1 MGRVH
6 SSSNSVNPFIVGGKQ
21 PLDVRTVVQ
30 TSDDL
35 KTRDIMSSAYQG
47 MIVYVTGVVIEVVD
61 DKKVEVKVE
70 EPSLYICHTESK
82 KGLTNLEDGW
92 KKLDVDYSVR
102 VVESESN
109 LTDGT
114 TILFPY
120 QGMMAYVNEESSLY
134 ILLTKG
140 VDSAKDINNW
150 RKVSAG
156 ESTSAP
162 SLDKVG
168 INTTPDGGSGFKITE
183 NKSVIIEDYV
193 NVENHIKA
201 NYFYTSKGVNSFD
214 SDSNFKYDSVR
225 LSKGGESYI
234 ELFANGDNWMVINDP
249 DNSLGLS
256 ELSGNTFAKE
266 ASVCF
271 GMDIKFNEG
280 WTISY
285 GEESRDFVDS
295 DYELIDIYRIEY
307 APEVYAYLK
316 DIDVRVLTEDD
327 LVMID
332 EKIKDMAN
340 TIMIDLNKGESGGDS
355 GESDGSDFE
364 GDSDIEEEP
373 TPVPLQQVI
382 VNMNNSITKLEK
394 TVETVE
400 PETIEHSEI
409 DKLFS

>member
-1 MGRVH
+1 MARKY
-6 SSSNSVNPFIVGGKQ
+6 SSTINITPLNVGSAQ
-21 PLDVRTVVQ
+21 PLDVRMVVEFIE
-30 TSDDL
+30 DL
-35 KTRDIMSSAYQG
+35 KPASLLKTTYVG
-47 MIVYVTGVVIEVVD
+47 MVVYVLED
-61 DKKVEVKVE
+61 S
-70 EPSLYICHTESK
+70 SLYVCHSK
-82 KGLTNLEDGW
+82 PARATQSLTNVEDGW
-92 KKLDVDYSVR
+92 RKVDVDYSVR
-102 VVESESN
+102 IVESESN
-109 LTDGT
+109 LTDG

-140 VDSAKDINNW
+140 VESAKDINNW
-150 RKVSAG
+150 KKISAG
-156 ESTSAP
+156 ASTSAP

-214 SDSNFKYDSVR
+214 SDSNFTHDSVR

-256 ELSGNTFAKE
+256 ELSGQTFAKE

-271 GMDIKFNEG
+271 GVDIKFNEG

-285 GEESRDFVDS
+285 GEESREFVDS

-316 DIDVRVLTEDD
+316 DIDVRVLTEDY

-332 EKIKDMAN
+332 EKIKDRAN
-340 TIMIDLNKGESGGDS
+340 TIMIDLNKGDSGDS
-355 GESDGSDFE
+355 GDSDGSDFE

-400 PETIEHSEI
+400 PDTIEHSEI